1 MRRIEILL
9 SLFLVAILVFSEQAQ
24 DIKFRDKLVDEIIK
38 FGNEDSIQKG
48 IWVKYQVKERMTNL
62 QEQKARC
69 LPNCSFNA
77 KSDDRGMNFE
87 FNYYSFVDR
96 KNHIYRGHVSW
107 TWQNMKGSGNLIPG
121 EKVTI
126 RGVVSNLSRESSGV
140 SAFANFGTWK
150 FTKPEPGKPDSAS
163 PNSTTVMI
171 GTFEVPKQPG
181 INRDGTPN
189 PYLYLTFMLSGGNE
203 QRFIE
208 RTIVYKWQTIN

>member
-9 SLFLVAILVFSEQAQ
+9 SLFIVAVLSFPLQAQ
-24 DIKFRDKLVDEIIK
+24 NIKFRDKLADEIIK
-38 FGNEDSIQKG
+38 IRNEDSIQKG
-48 IWVKYQVKERMTNL
+48 VWLKYQVKERMTNL

-69 LPNCSFNA
+69 LPNCSFSA

-96 KNHIYRGHVSW
+96 KNHIYRGQVAW
-107 TWQNMKGSGNLIPG
+107 TWQNMKGSGTLIPG

-126 RGVVSNLSRESSGV
+126 RGVVSNLSGESSGV
-140 SAFANFGTWK
+140 NAFANLGTWK
-150 FTKPEPGKPDSAS
+150 FMKPEAGKPDSAS
-163 PNSTTVMI
+163 PNSSTVMI
-171 GTFEVPKQPG
+171 GTFDVPKQPG
-181 INRDGTPN
+181 LNRDGTQN

-208 RTIVYKWQTIN
+208 RTIVYKWQNIN